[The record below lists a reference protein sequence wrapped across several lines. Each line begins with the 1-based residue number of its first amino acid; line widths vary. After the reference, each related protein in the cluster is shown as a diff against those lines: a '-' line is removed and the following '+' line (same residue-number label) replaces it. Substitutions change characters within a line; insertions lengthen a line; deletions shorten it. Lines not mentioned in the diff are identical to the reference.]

1 MNACFDKDY
10 YLKFGYRNE
19 NIGTVVRHLDLF
31 RSSKNIC
38 IIPCGYGQ
46 VVGWCLSNN
55 LKCIGYD
62 VSEFLTDISQYKNNV
77 FCEDLRKI
85 EKYND
90 FDLIVCV
97 DLLEHFEI
105 DDIEISLKN
114 LYNML
119 SVDGRLILRVGTDM
133 LPEFDSDPTHKTK
146 ENMNWWL
153 DIVKLNG
160 FYLERGPTEIGEF
173 VLSKKNL
180 EEDIFEYLWENK
192 FEEIFTSYIKYRNIL
207 EIKDPDIFSN
217 ISDQNGKQISE
228 AVIRKDGLL
237 HINFNNYYYL
247 TTEKYSDKMR
257 MLFDDSYIFI
267 IIENKVVCKIP
278 AKVEDLSL
286 SENMSVWQKIVLV

>member
-1 MNACFDKDY
+1 MNNCFDKNY
-10 YLKFGYRNE
+10 YLEFGHRNE

-62 VSEFLTDISQYKNNV
+62 VSEFLTDIGQYKNNV

-105 DDIEISLKN
+105 DDIETSLKN

-153 DIVKLNG
+153 NIARSKG
-160 FYLERGPTEIGEF
+160 FYLEFGPMEIGEF

-180 EEDIFEYLWENK
+180 EEDIFEYLYENK
-192 FEEIFTSYIKYRNIL
+192 FEEIFTSFIGLRDIL
-207 EIKDPDIFSN
+207 EIKDPNIFEKIVN
-217 ISDQNGKQISE
+217 CKGEQISE
-228 AVIRKDGLL
+228 ATIRNDGLL
-237 HINFNNYYYL
+237 HINFRNRYYL

-257 MLFDDSYIFI
+257 MLFDSFYIFI
-267 IIENKVVCKIP
+267 IIENRVICKIP
-278 AKVEDLSL
+278 AKVDDLRL
-286 SENMSVWQKIVLV
+286 SENMSVWQKIDLV